1 MLSSHWPQIVMH
13 SLESVRV
20 DKYLRNV
27 GRDEEKVAT
36 PPKIILNLHHHKK
49 TGKKNRTEQA
59 SNDKN

>member
-1 MLSSHWPQIVMH
+1 MH

-49 TGKKNRTEQA
+49 TGKKTEQNRHQTIKT
-59 SNDKN
+59 STKGKHSKKI